1 MAKSSSSREKSLA
14 VSVVVYATSPEQI
27 ESVLEPFARC
37 HRVSSISILDNFGDR
52 LLEELCYSEG
62 WNYQKA
68 DNIGFGAGHN
78 LAQTGEELN
87 PVSSYIAIIN
97 PDLYIDTDAIAK
109 CLDYLDDNPDVAIL
123 SPALRNLDGSE
134 QEIIRA
140 HPTLLGMVTRLA
152 ARFGLTRARRELSGN
167 NLKVAAVPALHGA
180 CFFIQRAFWNRV
192 GGFDERYFMYLE
204 DLDLCRQVNLPQR
217 VVYFGDVTA
226 LHAHG
231 ASSRKIS
238 LLMWVHL
245 KSFVKYFHK
254 WGTK

>member
-1 MAKSSSSREKSLA
+1 MLTLTSPPSGDLA
-14 VSVVVYATSPEQI
+14 VSVVVFATPSGQI
-27 ESVLEPFARC
+27 DSVLEPFAQC
-37 HRVSSISILDNFGDR
+37 SRVASINVLDNFGDGS
-52 LLEELCYSEG
+52 LEELCFTKG
-62 WNYQKA
+62 WNYEKA

-109 CLDYLDDNPDVAIL
+109 CLDYLDDNQDVAIL

-152 ARFGLTRARRELSGN
+152 ARLGLTRARRELSGN
-167 NLKVAAVPALHGA
+167 NLKVTAVPALHGA
-180 CFFIQRAFWNRV
+180 CFFIQREFWNRV

-204 DLDLCRQVNLPQR
+204 DLDLCRQVNPPQK